1 MYLPNQIN
9 ACRTGF
15 YGSINVEHG
24 NKNKKIK
31 AQNVIDNGL

>member
-15 YGSINVEHG
+15 YSRINGEHR
-24 NKNKKIK
+24 KIKIK
-31 AQNVIDNGL
+31 AHQSVINNGL